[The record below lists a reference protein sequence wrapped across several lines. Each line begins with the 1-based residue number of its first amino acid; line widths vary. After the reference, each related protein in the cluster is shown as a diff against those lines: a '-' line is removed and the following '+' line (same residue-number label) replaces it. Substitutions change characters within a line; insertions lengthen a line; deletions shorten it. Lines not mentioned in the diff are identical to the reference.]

1 MENVSLMFLISK
13 TTIDNIKI
21 LYIFEKQFK
30 NYEKSFILFGYFKL
44 PGSM

>member
-1 MENVSLMFLISK
+1 MVNDSLMFRISK

-44 PGSM
+44 SGSM